1 MFKNENHGAVIAPR
15 FEIQTWVGNEW
26 ENLWHYEDD
35 NGERIPMTFAS
46 EAEARHE
53 LAEYFRE
60 QVAAYEAGLIHD
72 LSDFENHR
80 IEEIVE

>member
-1 MFKNENHGAVIAPR
+1 MTRYAIE
-15 FEIQTWVGNEW
+15 TWIGNEW
-26 ENLWHYEDD
+26 ENLWHDEDE
-35 NGERIPMTFAS
+35 NGERIPVTFAS

-53 LAEYFRE
+53 LCEYFRE
-60 QVAAYEAGLIHD
+60 QIAAYETGLITD